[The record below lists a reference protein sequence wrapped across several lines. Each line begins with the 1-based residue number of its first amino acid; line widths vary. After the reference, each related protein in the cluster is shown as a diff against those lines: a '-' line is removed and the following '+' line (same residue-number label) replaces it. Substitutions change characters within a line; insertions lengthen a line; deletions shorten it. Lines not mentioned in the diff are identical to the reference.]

1 MRRDSNRRQRPGQSF
16 ENKVLIAGGVIL
28 LLIIG
33 LIIGMSMYSSSV
45 NKNAKQFTSEQIASL
60 VPNNTEDDTTSEAES
75 ASSSIGKSVDESK
88 NTINNTVTNNKATNN
103 TTKQN
108 NANNTTTNSTSKS
121 VSKSKKDAEN
131 LTKQNST
138 VKNTTTTKET
148 KEISFA
154 KPVEGDVIREFAKDN
169 LVYSETLQE
178 WVTHL
183 GIDIKANKTTV
194 VKASADG
201 TVKSI
206 KNDPRYGLTIIIDH
220 DDGYQTIYSNLLTTE
235 FVVEGEKVKQGQSI
249 GTVGNT
255 AVFEIS
261 DESHLHFEILK
272 DSEQLDPNIYIK

>member
-1 MRRDSNRRQRPGQSF
+1 MRRDSNRRQKPGQSF

-88 NTINNTVTNNKATNN
+88 NTTNNTTNNTVTNN

-108 NANNTTTNSTSKS
+108 NTTNTTTNTASKS

-131 LTKQNST
+131 LTKQE
-138 VKNTTTTKET
+138 NTTKSTTKET

-154 KPVEGDVIREFAKDN
+154 KPVEGDIIREFAKDN

>member
-33 LIIGMSMYSSSV
+33 LIIGMSIYSDSM
-45 NKNAKQFTSEQIASL
+45 NKNAKQFSSEEIASL
-60 VPNNTEDDTTSEAES
+60 VPNNKEDNIITSEAES

-88 NTINNTVTNNKATNN
+88 NTTNNAVNNIVTNN
-103 TTKQN
+103 TTKQSN
-108 NANNTTTNSTSKS
+108 TTNATTTNTASKS
-121 VSKSKKDAEN
+121 VSKSKKNAEK
-131 LTKQNST
+131 LTKQD
-138 VKNTTTTKET
+138 NTTQSTTKET
-148 KEISFA
+148 KEVSFT

-201 TVKSI
+201 TIRSI

>member
-33 LIIGMSMYSSSV
+33 LIIGMSIYSDSM
-45 NKNAKQFTSEQIASL
+45 NKNAKQFSSEEIASL
-60 VPNNTEDDTTSEAES
+60 VPNNKEDNIITSEAES

-88 NTINNTVTNNKATNN
+88 NTTNNAANNTVTNN
-103 TTKQN
+103 TTKQSN
-108 NANNTTTNSTSKS
+108 TTNATTTNTASKS
-121 VSKSKKDAEN
+121 VSKSKKNAEN
-131 LTKQNST
+131 LTKQD
-138 VKNTTTTKET
+138 NTTQSTTKET
-148 KEISFA
+148 KEVSFT

-201 TVKSI
+201 TIRSI

-220 DDGYQTIYSNLLTTE
+220 NDGYQTIYSNLLTTE

>member
-33 LIIGMSMYSSSV
+33 LIIGMSIYSDSM
-45 NKNAKQFTSEQIASL
+45 NKNAKQFSSEEIASL
-60 VPNNTEDDTTSEAES
+60 VPNNKEDNIITSEAES

-88 NTINNTVTNNKATNN
+88 NTTNNAVNNTVTNN
-103 TTKQN
+103 TTKQSN
-108 NANNTTTNSTSKS
+108 TTNATTTNTASKS
-121 VSKSKKDAEN
+121 VSKSKKNAKN
-131 LTKQNST
+131 STKQD
-138 VKNTTTTKET
+138 NTTQSTTKET

-201 TVKSI
+201 TIRSI

-220 DDGYQTIYSNLLTTE
+220 NDGYQTIYSNLLTTE

-255 AVFEIS
+255 AIFEIS

-272 DSEQLDPNIYIK
+272 DSEQLDPKIYIK

>member
-33 LIIGMSMYSSSV
+33 LIIGMSIYSDSM
-45 NKNAKQFTSEQIASL
+45 NKNAKQFSSEEIASL
-60 VPNNTEDDTTSEAES
+60 VPNNKEDNIITSEAES

-88 NTINNTVTNNKATNN
+88 NTTNNAVNNTVTKN
-103 TTKQN
+103 TTKQSN
-108 NANNTTTNSTSKS
+108 TTNTTTNIASKS
-121 VSKSKKDAEN
+121 VSKSKKNAKN
-131 LTKQNST
+131 STKQD
-138 VKNTTTTKET
+138 NTTQSTTKET
-148 KEISFA
+148 KEVSFT

-201 TVKSI
+201 TIRSI

-220 DDGYQTIYSNLLTTE
+220 NDGYQTIYSNLLTTE

>member
-1 MRRDSNRRQRPGQSF
+1 MRRDSNRRQKPGQSF

-88 NTINNTVTNNKATNN
+88 NTTNNTTNNTVTNN
-103 TTKQN
+103 TTKQS
-108 NANNTTTNSTSKS
+108 NTTNATTNTASKS

-131 LTKQNST
+131 LTKQE
-138 VKNTTTTKET
+138 NTTKSTTKET

-154 KPVEGDVIREFAKDN
+154 KPVEGDIIREFAKDN

-220 DDGYQTIYSNLLTTE
+220 DNGYQTIYSNLLTTE

>member
-33 LIIGMSMYSSSV
+33 LIIGMSIYSDSM
-45 NKNAKQFTSEQIASL
+45 NKNAKQFSSEEIASL
-60 VPNNTEDDTTSEAES
+60 VPNNKEDNIITSEAES

-88 NTINNTVTNNKATNN
+88 NTTNNAVNNTVTNN
-103 TTKQN
+103 TTKQS
-108 NANNTTTNSTSKS
+108 NTTNATTTKTASKS
-121 VSKSKKDAEN
+121 VRKSKKNAKN
-131 LTKQNST
+131 STKQD
-138 VKNTTTTKET
+138 NTTQSTTKEP
-148 KEISFA
+148 KEITFA

-201 TVKSI
+201 TIRSI

-220 DDGYQTIYSNLLTTE
+220 NDGYQTIYSNLLTTE

-255 AVFEIS
+255 AIFEIS

>member
-33 LIIGMSMYSSSV
+33 LIIGMSIYSDSM
-45 NKNAKQFTSEQIASL
+45 NKNAKQFSSEEIASL
-60 VPNNTEDDTTSEAES
+60 VPNNKEDNIITSEAES

-88 NTINNTVTNNKATNN
+88 NTTNNTTNNTVTKN
-103 TTKQN
+103 TTKQS
-108 NANNTTTNSTSKS
+108 NTTNATTNTASKS
-121 VSKSKKDAEN
+121 VSKSKKNAEN
-131 LTKQNST
+131 LTKQE
-138 VKNTTTTKET
+138 NTTKSTTKET

-154 KPVEGDVIREFAKDN
+154 KPVEGDIIREFAKDN

-235 FVVEGEKVKQGQSI
+235 FVVEGEKVKQGQSV

>member
-1 MRRDSNRRQRPGQSF
+1 MRRDSNRRQKPGQSF

-88 NTINNTVTNNKATNN
+88 NKTNNADNNTVTKN
-103 TTKQN
+103 TTKQSN
-108 NANNTTTNSTSKS
+108 TTNATTTNTASKS
-121 VSKSKKDAEN
+121 VSKSKKNAEK
-131 LTKQNST
+131 LTKQD
-138 VKNTTTTKET
+138 NTTQSTTKET
-148 KEISFA
+148 KEVSFT

>member
-33 LIIGMSMYSSSV
+33 LIIGMSIYSDSM
-45 NKNAKQFTSEQIASL
+45 NKNAKQFSSEEIASL
-60 VPNNTEDDTTSEAES
+60 VPNNKEDNIITSEAES

-88 NTINNTVTNNKATNN
+88 NTTNNAANNTVTKN
-103 TTKQN
+103 TTKQSN
-108 NANNTTTNSTSKS
+108 TTNTTTNIASKS
-121 VSKSKKDAEN
+121 VSKSKKNAKN
-131 LTKQNST
+131 STKQD
-138 VKNTTTTKET
+138 NTTQSTTKET

-201 TVKSI
+201 TIRSI

-220 DDGYQTIYSNLLTTE
+220 NDGYQTIYSNLLTTE

>member
-33 LIIGMSMYSSSV
+33 LIIGMSIYSDSM
-45 NKNAKQFTSEQIASL
+45 NKNAKQFSSEEIASL
-60 VPNNTEDDTTSEAES
+60 VPNNKEDNIITSEAES

-88 NTINNTVTNNKATNN
+88 NTTNNAANNTVTKN
-103 TTKQN
+103 TTKQSN
-108 NANNTTTNSTSKS
+108 TTNTTTNIASKS
-121 VSKSKKDAEN
+121 VSKSKKNAKN
-131 LTKQNST
+131 STKQD
-138 VKNTTTTKET
+138 NTTQSTKKET

-201 TVKSI
+201 TIRSI

-272 DSEQLDPNIYIK
+272 DSDQLDPNIYIK

>member
-33 LIIGMSMYSSSV
+33 LIIGMSIYSDSM
-45 NKNAKQFTSEQIASL
+45 NKNAKQFSSEEIASL
-60 VPNNTEDDTTSEAES
+60 VPNNKEDNIITSEAES

-88 NTINNTVTNNKATNN
+88 NTTNNAVNNTVTNN
-103 TTKQN
+103 TTKQSN
-108 NANNTTTNSTSKS
+108 TTNATTTNTASKS
-121 VSKSKKDAEN
+121 VSKSKKNAKN
-131 LTKQNST
+131 STKQD
-138 VKNTTTTKET
+138 NTTQSTTKET

-201 TVKSI
+201 TIRSI

>member
-33 LIIGMSMYSSSV
+33 LIIGMSIYSDSM
-45 NKNAKQFTSEQIASL
+45 NKNAKQFSSEEIASL
-60 VPNNTEDDTTSEAES
+60 VPNNKEDNIITSEAES

-88 NTINNTVTNNKATNN
+88 NTTNNAVNNTVTNN
-103 TTKQN
+103 TTKQSN
-108 NANNTTTNSTSKS
+108 TTNATTTNTASKS
-121 VSKSKKDAEN
+121 VSKSKKNAKN
-131 LTKQNST
+131 STKQD
-138 VKNTTTTKET
+138 NTTQSTTKET

-194 VKASADG
+194 IKASADG
-201 TVKSI
+201 TIRSI

>member
-1 MRRDSNRRQRPGQSF
+1 MRRDSNRRQKPGQSF

-88 NTINNTVTNNKATNN
+88 NTTNNTTNNTVTNN
-103 TTKQN
+103 TTKQS
-108 NANNTTTNSTSKS
+108 NTTNATTNTASKS
-121 VSKSKKDAEN
+121 VSKSKKNAEN
-131 LTKQNST
+131 LTKQE
-138 VKNTTTTKET
+138 NTTKSTT

-249 GTVGNT
+249 GTVGNP

>member
-1 MRRDSNRRQRPGQSF
+1 MRRDSNRRQKPGQSF

-88 NTINNTVTNNKATNN
+88 NTTNNSTNNTVTNN
-103 TTKQN
+103 TTKQS
-108 NANNTTTNSTSKS
+108 NTTNATTNTASKS

-131 LTKQNST
+131 LTKQD
-138 VKNTTTTKET
+138 NTTKSTT
-148 KEISFA
+148 KEISFV

-220 DDGYQTIYSNLLTTE
+220 DNGYQTIYSNLLTTE

>member
-33 LIIGMSMYSSSV
+33 LIIGMSIYSDSM
-45 NKNAKQFTSEQIASL
+45 NKNAKQFSSEEIASL
-60 VPNNTEDDTTSEAES
+60 VPNNKEDNIITSEAES

-88 NTINNTVTNNKATNN
+88 NTTNNAVNNTVTNN
-103 TTKQN
+103 TTKQS
-108 NANNTTTNSTSKS
+108 NTTNATTTKTASKS
-121 VSKSKKDAEN
+121 VRKSKKNAKN
-131 LTKQNST
+131 STKQD
-138 VKNTTTTKET
+138 NTTQSTTKET

-201 TVKSI
+201 TIRSI

-220 DDGYQTIYSNLLTTE
+220 NDGYQTIYSNLLTTE

-255 AVFEIS
+255 AIFEIS